1 MIFPAFTSSS
11 ASCAIQYSLELT
23 NAPNNYVP
31 LTAANFPVLST
42 IFSFDPDTRTLTV
55 GTTSDTTLAKTYYL
69 RMKAKLLSGS
79 SVQYSTCEV
88 TLLAST
94 NPPINDCAGVTVTPT
109 SMVLDVKFELKSSSD
124 VLGNLGGLFAVN
136 PPGSLSTCI
145 SFALYDTANL
155 ATTPPSGITFDS
167 ITPAITIQSTYYE
180 ALGAVAEKVYSF
192 NLAATANSVT

>member
-1 MIFPAFTSSS
+1 M
-11 ASCAIQYSLELT
+11 T

-94 NPPINDCAGVTVTPT
+94 NPPINDCAGVTVSLT
-109 SMVLDVKFELKSSSD
+109 SMALDVEFQLKSSSD
-124 VLGNLGGLFAVN
+124 VIGSIGGLFAVN
-136 PPGSLSTCI
+136 LLGSPSTCI
-145 SFALYDTANL
+145 TFTLFDTANL
-155 ATTPPSGITFDS
+155 ATTPPS
-167 ITPAITIQSTYYE
+167 
-180 ALGAVAEKVYSF
+180 
-192 NLAATANSVT
+192 